1 MLYIII
7 IVSVLFCISELLPF
21 VKRFK
26 SNGLIEC
33 VINFLKPSVI
43 EYATE
48 SETESLLTEPSVT
61 INIGPDVINK
71 LEILT
76 DKLTDKFDKYNFPI
90 LNKNIASLNE
100 NIINSRQIKLQQ
112 SSMYELNYIINF
124 IKSNYPTKSYSVK
137 FLSKNNKQLLISEGY
152 TVDYDSIKDIHIIKW

>member
-7 IVSVLFCISELLPF
+7 IVSVFFCISELLPF

-33 VINFLKPSVI
+33 VINFFKPLVI
-43 EYATE
+43 EDVTE
-48 SETESLLTEPSVT
+48 YETEPLLTEPSVT
-61 INIGPDVINK
+61 INIEPDVINK

-76 DKLTDKFDKYNFPI
+76 DKLTDKLDKYNFPI
-90 LNKNIASLNE
+90 FNKNITLLNE
-100 NIINSRQIKLQQ
+100 NIINSRHIKLQQ

-124 IKSNYPTKSYSVK
+124 IKSNYPKKSYSAK

-152 TVDYDSIKDIHIIKW
+152 TVDYDSIADMHIIKW